1 MKDKLSKLQ
10 LLFAETISQKNN
22 INEESV
28 LNVGIDKLWEFA
40 RVEESESIVGSKLVD
55 IFGEDALDDKWIKAV
70 NLVESRLKLYMQ
82 QLDRVANELSA
93 TGIPLVALKNA
104 GIARGIQKKLAEC
117 PMGDIDLLVKP
128 SDFHKAHEVLLGLGY
143 KFDDRS
149 PFDIA
154 NLEEAEK
161 HGGAEY
167 KFVLD
172 NGEILWLELQWRPV
186 AGRWIQP
193 DQEPSAEDLV
203 KGSIAIVGSSARLLS
218 PEDNL
223 LQVCLHTAKHSY
235 VRAPG
240 FRLHTDVDRIVSAY
254 DINWDLFC
262 TKVEEMN
269 VKTAVYLSLLIPNEL
284 LLTEIPSKVLNQL
297 NHSKIKHR
305 LLIKWLIRVGLFG
318 PLDRKWSKV
327 GYIVFNLSLYDSLS
341 GVLRA
346 VFPNSLWM
354 KKHYGLKYSW
364 TLPFWHLVRIASLL
378 FKRART

>member
-1 MKDKLSKLQ
+1 MKDELSKIQ
-10 LLFAETISQKNN
+10 LTFAEIISQKNH
-22 INEESV
+22 INEE
-28 LNVGIDKLWEFA
+28 LILDVGLDKLWEFS
-40 RVEESESIVGSKLVD
+40 RIEESESIVGSKLID
-55 IFGEDALDDKWIKAV
+55 ILGKNALDRKWIKSV
-70 NLVESRLKLYMQ
+70 NQVESRLNLYMQ
-82 QLDRVANELSA
+82 QLDRVANELSSK
-93 TGIPLVALKNA
+93 GILLIALKNA
-104 GIARGIQKKLAEC
+104 GIARGIHKKLAEC

-128 SDFHKAHEVLLGLGY
+128 SDFHRAHEILSDLGFEL
-143 KFDDRS
+143 DDRS
-149 PFDIA
+149 PFDISS
-154 NLEEAEK
+154 LEEAEK

-167 KFVLD
+167 KFVLS
-172 NGEILWLELQWRPV
+172 NGDTLWLELQWRPV

-193 DQEPSAEDLV
+193 NQEPSADDLV
-203 KGSIAIVGSSARLLS
+203 NSSIPIQDSAARLLS

-254 DINWDLFC
+254 EINWDLFC

-269 VKTAVYLSLLIPNEL
+269 VKTAVYLSLLIPKEL
-284 LLTEIPSKVLNQL
+284 LFTEIPGKVLNQL
-297 NHSKIKHR
+297 NHSPIKHR
-305 LLIKWLIRVGLFG
+305 LIIKWLIRVGLFG

-327 GYIVFNLSLYDSLS
+327 GYIIFNLALYDSFR

-346 VFPNSLWM
+346 IFPNSLWM